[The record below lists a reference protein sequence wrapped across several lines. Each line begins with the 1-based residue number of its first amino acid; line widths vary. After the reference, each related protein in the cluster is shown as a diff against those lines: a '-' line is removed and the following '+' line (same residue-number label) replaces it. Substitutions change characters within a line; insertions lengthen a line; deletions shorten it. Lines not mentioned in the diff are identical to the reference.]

1 MREHS
6 HSAVKDDTDVSGR
19 VGRIN
24 CIISKTKWCQK
35 RYRTELQV
43 RVSSVLSL
51 FSFSLLRDIHLSKS
65 DKQSYILAMVLANSR
80 SLFGEKDMYN

>member
-19 VGRIN
+19 VGSMN

-43 RVSSVLSL
+43 RVEVEKVQFCPCLVSV
-51 FSFSLLRDIHLSKS
+51 
-65 DKQSYILAMVLANSR
+65 Y
-80 SLFGEKDMYN
+80 